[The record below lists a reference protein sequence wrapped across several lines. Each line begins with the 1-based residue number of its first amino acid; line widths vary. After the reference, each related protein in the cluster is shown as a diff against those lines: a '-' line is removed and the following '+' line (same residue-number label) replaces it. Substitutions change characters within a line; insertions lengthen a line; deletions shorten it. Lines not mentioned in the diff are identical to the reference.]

1 MLTTSEGVG
10 EEGLMFSRRDRRGSA
25 SPVKS
30 KRTSRTDNQL
40 PKETLESTSESPTR
54 STDST
59 ERHNNA
65 GPSVRRRSSVACQ
78 QDVHRRGRSQSEQ
91 LDMPEEVLRSLRR
104 GRRRSS
110 AARVLCDF
118 ALGEDTRQ
126 VMFSLSYLPSPG
138 QLTVTIIKA
147 RNIIPKNLQP
157 LSTSDTYVKVAL
169 MCENKK
175 IDRKKTGVIT
185 GTSDPIFNESF
196 LFDVAEVDMKGVFL
210 SLVLQDTSG
219 VPLGGSEVGPWS
231 EQWREMLDN
240 PRKPVTSWCT
250 LKDVTSDTR
259 RGSEDQS

>member
-1 MLTTSEGVG
+1 
-10 EEGLMFSRRDRRGSA
+10 
-25 SPVKS
+25 
-30 KRTSRTDNQL
+30 
-40 PKETLESTSESPTR
+40 
-54 STDST
+54 
-59 ERHNNA
+59 
-65 GPSVRRRSSVACQ
+65 
-78 QDVHRRGRSQSEQ
+78 
-91 LDMPEEVLRSLRR
+91 
-104 GRRRSS
+104 
-110 AARVLCDF
+110 
-118 ALGEDTRQ
+118 DTRQ

-210 SLVLQDTSG
+210 SLRVMCNPRILHTYLTFECFACCYVDR